1 MRSRWPPT
9 WSEVVTFVVQGV
21 TDLALNL
28 LISINWPIFA
38 AAVCGITNV
47 VLNVNPTGP
56 TACRWC
62 RERGP
67 MRRLPPR
74 RQAGKGCGVKQ
85 WRGSGLHF

>member
-1 MRSRWPPT
+1 
-9 WSEVVTFVVQGV
+9 VVTFVVQGV